1 MQADKLTMD
10 DGLMMRI
17 LADSPGGLELH
28 IGVSYALFSVAFCLS
43 YWPSPAMA

>member
-1 MQADKLTMD
+1 MQVDKLTMD

-28 IGVSYALFSVAFCLS
+28 IGVSSVHQLLGS
-43 YWPSPAMA
+43 GL

>member
-1 MQADKLTMD
+1 MD

-28 IGVSYALFSVAFCLS
+28 IGVSLKHTCFHCEEKCSAV
-43 YWPSPAMA
+43 

>member
-1 MQADKLTMD
+1 MD

-28 IGVSYALFSVAFCLS
+28 IGVRCICTAPLL
-43 YWPSPAMA
+43 